1 MSARSNAEV
10 DREIWECLFKADGPM
25 LFFSTDY
32 NAANAAWARL
42 TEKQK
47 HTVIAD
53 AHLTLVAAAKGSHV
67 AIVEALDA
75 TPRQL
80 CDWILA
86 VVEGAER

>member
-32 NAANAAWARL
+32 NAARVAWMRL
-42 TEKQK
+42 TEEQK
-47 HTVIAD
+47 IKA
-53 AHLTLVAAAKGSHV
+53 LRLVRTEEGIDDNLAAV
-67 AIVEALDA
+67 AIIVSA

-80 CDWILA
+80 CDWILE
-86 VVEGAER
+86 VVEGSDG